1 MILAVL
7 LGTYV
12 VLILAASIIHTLHR
26 NTPTHH
32 TTPTTPTEE

>member
-1 MILAVL
+1 MIFAVL

-26 NTPTHH
+26 NTPPRH
-32 TTPTTPTEE
+32 TTTPTEE